1 MLFIGSGEVGVA
13 GGAWSSTPPTIA
25 AAEVRAVYLGLCA
38 FAHRLEDHI
47 AMRVDN
53 TTVQHTLLKKSTK
66 LQGLHPEFKRV
77 LYLLRTLGLSASHA
91 YVLSENNPA
100 DALSRGQR
108 LSPDDLTT
116 GAHLRMGALDTDL

>member
-1 MLFIGSGEVGVA
+1 VLFLGSGEVGAA

-53 TTVQHTLLKKSTK
+53 TTVQHTLLKKSTR
-66 LQGLHPEFKRV
+66 LQGLHREFKRV
-77 LYLLRTLGLSASHA
+77 LYLLRTLGLSASHV
-91 YVLSENNPA
+91 YVLSENNLA
-100 DALSRGQR
+100 DALSRGQ
-108 LSPDDLTT
+108 LLFPDD
-116 GAHLRMGALDTDL
+116 